1 MDQQQIEDAI
11 KSDLITIKTLRL
23 GIVSGRD
30 YYFSILGWIFKLSL
44 LFLGVNTIL
53 QRAMHAVGY
62 YLPDLSL
69 KGLLIAWVCAL
80 LASTFMSFT
89 AARIILI
96 GKLIKGQLKT
106 ASLIKSKYLHFTAVF
121 FLIYS
126 VSYLVV
132 TFPVIGW
139 MDLSDF
145 QQADKE
151 IWFTIFYLA
160 FFQFFSLITASVGTA
175 FISMIELDRLG
186 LGPLFSVARDLIKNK
201 GRLASHS
208 RLEDHE

>member
-23 GIVSGRD
+23 GVVSGPD
-30 YYFSILGWIFKLSL
+30 YYVSILGWIFKLSL
-44 LFLGVNTIL
+44 MFLGINTVL
-53 QRAMHAVGY
+53 QQFMHAVGY
-62 YLPDLSL
+62 FLPVLSL
-69 KGLLIAWVCAL
+69 KGLLISWIFAL

-106 ASLIKSKYLHFTAVF
+106 ASLIKNKYLHFTAVF

-145 QQADKE
+145 QQADQE

-160 FFQFFSLITASVGTA
+160 FFQFAAFIAASVGTA

-186 LGPLFSVARDLIKNK
+186 LGALFSVVRNLIKNK

>member
-1 MDQQQIEDAI
+1 MENQPTEGAI
-11 KSDLITIKTLRL
+11 KSDLITVKTLRL
-23 GIVSGRD
+23 GTVSARD
-30 YYFSILGWIFKLSL
+30 YYVSILGWILKLSL
-44 LFLGVNTIL
+44 LFLGINTVL
-53 QRAMHAVGY
+53 QRFMHTIGY

-69 KGLLIAWVCAL
+69 KLILISWICAL

-106 ASLIKSKYLHFTAVF
+106 ANLIKRKYLHFTLVF

-126 VSYLVV
+126 ITYLVA
-132 TFPVIGW
+132 TYPVIGW
-139 MDLSDF
+139 MDVSDF
-145 QQADKE
+145 QRSNKDL
-151 IWFTIFYLA
+151 WFTCIYVA
-160 FFQFFSLITASVGTA
+160 FPQFFASIAASVGTA

-186 LGPLFSVARDLIKNK
+186 LGPLFNVVGDAIKNK
-201 GRLASHS
+201 GHLASHS